1 MATNNTTGTS
11 SLSAKMAVYYDR
23 VALDNL
29 KKHLV
34 YHGLG
39 TQKALPMNSG
49 KTIQWFRRTPGTVN
63 TTALTEGT
71 VPSNIGLSAT
81 SVSAVLSQYGQWTQ
95 TSDLIQMTSID
106 DELEHAVSELSYA
119 MALSIDTLDRN
130 LLDGDS
136 AATTQYANGK
146 TALSATGSADVFT
159 STEGRKAKRALQAAS
174 VSPFDA
180 DGNFVA
186 VLHVNNAYDLQGE
199 TTTGGWIDAVK
210 YTDPSRI
217 LNGELGRQNGVRY
230 LQTENASFTST
241 GTSGSANVYN
251 VHVLGKGA
259 FGVVEMDGIGRII
272 VKKGGEQDT
281 SNPLNQFATVGYK
294 VTYANAIL
302 DGTRHVIVK
311 AGSAF

>member
-1 MATNNTTGTS
+1 MSTTNTTGTS
-11 SLSAKMAVYYDR
+11 SLSAKMAVYYDK

-34 YHGLG
+34 YHALG
-39 TQKALPMNSG
+39 QAKALPMNSG
-49 KTIQWFRRTPGTVN
+49 KTIQWFRRTPGVASTS
-63 TTALTEGT
+63 ALTEGT
-71 VPSNIGLSAT
+71 VPAAIGLSAT
-81 SVSAVLSQYGQWTQ
+81 SVSAALSQYGQFTQ
-95 TSDLIQMTSID
+95 TSDLISMTSID

-130 LLDGDS
+130 ALDGD
-136 AATTQYANGK
+136 TTQVQYANGK
-146 TALSATGSADVFT
+146 NALSATAATDVFT
-159 STEGRKAKRALQAAS
+159 STEGRKAKRQLQVNS
-174 VSPFDA
+174 VKPFDS
-180 DGNFVA
+180 DGSFVA

-199 TTTGGWIDAVK
+199 TTTGGWITTVQ

-217 LNGELGRQNGVRY
+217 LNGELGKQNGVRY

-251 VHVLGKGA
+251 CHVLGQGA
-259 FGVVEMDGIGRII
+259 FGVVDFDGIGRII

-281 SNPLNQFATVGYK
+281 SNPLNQYATVGYK
-294 VTYANAIL
+294 VTYTNAIL
-302 DGTRHVIVK
+302 DGNRHVTVK